1 MVFCTRKKLSY
12 SCFEPDIIKSVPAN
26 TQYRVIH
33 KTERM
38 VESLSNCTLQEDKS
52 KREFQILETLTQ
64 ELVEPNSVTKEG
76 LNLRNRNRYQNIIPY
91 DKNIVRLN
99 KKIGKRKLL
108 LRIWLTFL
116 IQEFLHLITW
126 MPLLSDLEA
135 FARCSLPARHLYRT
149 IFPPSGS
156 WWQNR
161 RLQWLWWSPSWWRT
175 TRRRLT
181 STGQALVL

>member
-1 MVFCTRKKLSY
+1 MDTTFHSGLSPSESVDEEEKDGEDNSSSSTVAVVTSLLITLLLAAILMIFCARKKLSY
-12 SCFEPDIIKSVPAN
+12 SCFESDIIKSVPAN

-33 KTERM
+33 TTERM

-52 KREFQILETLTQ
+52 KQEFQILETLTQ

-99 KKIGKRKLL
+99 KKIGKRKLS

-116 IQEFLHLITW
+116 I
-126 MPLLSDLEA
+126 
-135 FARCSLPARHLYRT
+135 
-149 IFPPSGS
+149 
-156 WWQNR
+156 
-161 RLQWLWWSPSWWRT
+161 
-175 TRRRLT
+175 
-181 STGQALVL
+181 